1 MNQSEMKQKVDA
13 LANAALAKGLREPEA
28 SVHVK
33 SYQAVPS
40 ILLCWK
46 DKSRDFESAY
56 KSFVG
61 DTLEGS
67 FLAANNY
74 VESLPTPEQ
83 AKLNEFMACL
93 GKVIDLGKTNGIEVE
108 FLNPLTATMKRL
120 SENALT
126 FQKSAA

>member
-1 MNQSEMKQKVDA
+1 MEQSEMKHKVDA
-13 LANAALAKGLREPEA
+13 LANAALAKGLREPEV

-33 SYQAVPS
+33 SYQTAPS

-46 DKSRDFESAY
+46 DKSRNFQSTY
-56 KSFVG
+56 RSFTE

-67 FLAANNY
+67 FLIANEY
-74 VESLPTPEQ
+74 VENLPTPEQ
-83 AKLNEFMACL
+83 TRLNEFMALL
-93 GKVIDLGKTNGIEVE
+93 GKTIDLGKDNGVDVE

>member
-1 MNQSEMKQKVDA
+1 MKQSEMKHKVDA
-13 LANAALAKGLREPEA
+13 LANAALAKGLREPEV

-33 SYQAVPS
+33 SYQTAPS

-46 DKSRDFESAY
+46 DKSRNFESAY
-56 KSFVG
+56 RSFTE

-67 FLAANNY
+67 FLIANEY
-74 VESLPTPEQ
+74 VENLPTPEQ

-93 GKVIDLGKTNGIEVE
+93 GKVIDLGKDNGVDVE